1 MKKTILFLL
10 SITFFTAINSMAPF
24 GPIPSGGPGGKFDFP
39 PPPSPEEL
47 DKILNSDEFKK
58 ALEEL
63 EEIFGEMNEDDF
75 KPPQKIEKPK
85 FPEKKSDKKAEKIE
99 TLEEKFKNPAQA
111 EEGEQLVKT
120 LSKEKLQ
127 AFNYFMDQF
136 ENQLQALETKINNF
150 SLGIAFKEELEDL
163 QIGPQKQNYKT
174 ITGKIKTEKGIIG
187 SRSLYLKAF
196 YLPSF
201 SEMRKEI
208 IDTVKEVTNINK
220 QIKSVEN
227 INEEDQGDKQRKIR
241 PKVKKLFTQKLAQI
255 GDDLKKVATCT
266 QAKAEIE
273 RKKQEKEKLG
283 KEAAAKRAKL
293 SKKPYKSFG
302 RGGARPFGA
311 PYGGPSGRPDRW
323 YSKTHTPKTHAP
335 VFGKDKKY
343 EKPKKPKDKKTS
355 TEKAKSF
362 DGISKDRDQRNII
375 PKMINLTNNLVK
387 KLQQVTKEYKNNFT
401 SNQQTKYQV
410 DILQTNLMTEIDS
423 LLEERNRTIMEL
435 SEWEEKRLAESKK
448 YKELNLDVSL
458 KEAIKAFITLAITE
472 DNDATNPQRN
482 KAKKILQTLTSWPG
496 IEKEAKAAIAAIK
509 KSEEK
514 QEAAKKKTEEE

>member
-99 TLEEKFKNPAQA
+99 TLEEKFKNPAQV

-293 SKKPYKSFG
+293 SKKPG
-302 RGGARPFGA
+302 
-311 PYGGPSGRPDRW
+311 
-323 YSKTHTPKTHAP
+323 
-335 VFGKDKKY
+335 
-343 EKPKKPKDKKTS
+343 S
-355 TEKAKSF
+355 TW
-362 DGISKDRDQRNII
+362 
-375 PKMINLTNNLVK
+375 LV
-387 KLQQVTKEYKNNFT
+387 VY
-401 SNQQTKYQV
+401 
-410 DILQTNLMTEIDS
+410 D
-423 LLEERNRTIMEL
+423 LE
-435 SEWEEKRLAESKK
+435 
-448 YKELNLDVSL
+448 
-458 KEAIKAFITLAITE
+458 
-472 DNDATNPQRN
+472 
-482 KAKKILQTLTSWPG
+482 PG
-496 IEKEAKAAIAAIK
+496 IEFKTPFEALMFDSGGTFWGEKVKAVNIKPDHDALGIFFDDINPNDYIYSGFSVPEGTVFYRSNLHYIDPRIGMSIAERNSGDDFPNK
-509 KSEEK
+509 FLKSL
-514 QEAAKKKTEEE
+514 QIIIRAKKDTGNFDNSLSLADLARNPQGLFYYLK